1 MERADVVVV
10 GAGPAGTAAAI
21 SVARAGREV
30 VLVDKARFPRD
41 KCCGDGLTTLALR
54 ELEALGLRPEAIP
67 SWTWVDAA
75 WLRSPSGRT
84 VELPLPSAGAW
95 HAAIARRSE
104 FDAALV
110 DLARHEGAKVLDG
123 HAVTAVDVSDPR
135 VVELAI
141 DGHVGLAANHV
152 IAADGMWSPV
162 KKALGLTEP
171 GELGE
176 WHAFRQYITGVTGS
190 AAHRLWVWFEP
201 ELLPGYAWSFPLGG
215 GTVNV
220 GFGILRAAGTPTGHM
235 KAQWEELLGRE
246 HIVEALGAGST
257 AEGPHKAWP
266 IPTHVDRAPLARGRV
281 LFVGDAAAA
290 TDPLT
295 GEGIGQA
302 LLTGRLAGEAI
313 GTAARPEAIAAMYE
327 RTVARALFA
336 DHRMSLL
343 LGRVLSRER
352 GARGAV
358 RFAGLTP
365 WTRRNFARWLFE
377 DEPRAGLLTPR
388 RWHRQ
393 FLSRP
398 GAYAGR

>member
-10 GAGPAGTAAAI
+10 GGGPAGAAAAI
-21 SVARAGREV
+21 SIARAGREV

-54 ELEALGLRPEAIP
+54 ELEALGLRPEVIA

-84 VELPLPSAGAW
+84 VELPLPSTRAW

-104 FDAALV
+104 LDAALV

-123 HAVTAVDVSDPR
+123 HGVTAVDVSDPR

-152 IAADGMWSPV
+152 IAADGMWSPI

-176 WHAFRQYITGVTGS
+176 WHAFRQYISGVTGS
-190 AAHRLWVWFEP
+190 AADRLWVWFEP

-220 GFGILRAAGTPTGHM
+220 GFGILRSAGTPTGHM
-235 KAQWEELLGRE
+235 KTQWEQLLRRE
-246 HIVEALGAGST
+246 HIVAALGPNST
-257 AEGPHKAWP
+257 PESPHKAWP

-281 LFVGDAAAA
+281 LFIGDAAAA
-290 TDPLT
+290 TDPLP

-302 LLTGRLAGEAI
+302 LLSGRLAGEAVP
-313 GTAARPEAIAAMYE
+313 TPARPEAIAATYE
-327 RTVARALFA
+327 RAVARALFA
-336 DHRMSLL
+336 DHPMSLP

-358 RFAGLTP
+358 
-365 WTRRNFARWLFE
+365 
-377 DEPRAGLLTPR
+377 
-388 RWHRQ
+388 
-393 FLSRP
+393 
-398 GAYAGR
+398 